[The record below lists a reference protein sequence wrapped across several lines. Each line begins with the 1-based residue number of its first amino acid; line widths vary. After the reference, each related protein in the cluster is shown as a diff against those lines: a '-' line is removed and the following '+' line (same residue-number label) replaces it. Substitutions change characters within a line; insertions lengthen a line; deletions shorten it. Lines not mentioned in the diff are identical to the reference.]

1 MKKNVFILLLLAVC
15 FVSCEFKHPEVIV
28 GTNTLTV
35 GEETFIEVKH
45 SQVRD
50 ITFTALHAK
59 DSICTLSDRTEKTI
73 TVYANKVG
81 IDTIVVDYVFA
92 QGISAYGEDQYIPI
106 TVLPKE

>member
-45 SQVRD
+45 SRVRD
-50 ITFTALHAK
+50 ITFTYSTSCKRFYLYFE
-59 DSICTLSDRTEKTI
+59 RP
-73 TVYANKVG
+73 Y
-81 IDTIVVDYVFA
+81 
-92 QGISAYGEDQYIPI
+92 
-106 TVLPKE
+106 

>member
-45 SQVRD
+45 PQVYD
-50 ITFTALHAK
+50 ITFTLLHAE
-59 DSICTLSDRTEKTI
+59 DSICTFSNRTKKTI
-73 TVYANKVG
+73 IVHANKVG
-81 IDTIVVDYVFA
+81 IDTIQVDYVYS
-92 QGISAYGEDQYIPI
+92 QSIYAYGEFKYIPI